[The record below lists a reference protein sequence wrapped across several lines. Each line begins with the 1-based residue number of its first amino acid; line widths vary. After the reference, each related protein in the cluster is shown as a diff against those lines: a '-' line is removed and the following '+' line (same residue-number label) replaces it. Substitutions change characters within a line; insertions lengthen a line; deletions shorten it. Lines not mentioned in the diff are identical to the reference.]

1 MRKLFQ
7 MKISKLLNKNY
18 LSILFC
24 FFFLQN
30 TELLSNEPVDI
41 WSLEN
46 QKDLGEESPNQVI
59 QDENIS
65 DKKLYELQ
73 GEKNINSIVEL
84 DSELKSDQIEIVGIY
99 DPSENDVTINMWKNS
114 DGNKI
119 LDLYRK
125 IQKIDLS
132 NDSKEILK
140 ISLLT
145 NSYVPTKNISNDQF
159 LKLKR
164 DWLLENS
171 DLDLI
176 EKYLIKNQKI
186 KNNEKLIKF
195 LINEYLSNSELEK
208 SCNILSKINYPTE
221 DEYLTKFN
229 IYCLINNNKKEEAQ
243 LQYDLKR
250 ELGFKDD
257 FFEKKFNYLMKYD
270 LSIDETVSEAS
281 ILDFHLSHR
290 ANPNFSFEPN
300 DSTSKK
306 IWRYLSTSNLLT
318 SIDSVDLENEQK
330 ILSIEKATH
339 EGNYTEKELF
349 ELYKRFQF
357 NINQLLNVNQSYK
370 LLKNVESRAL
380 LYQGVLINS
389 DIDKKLEL
397 SKLLKESFVKD
408 EKGNAFNNELVGIL
422 DKIDEKDVPLNY
434 SRFYKKYVQT
444 EKSNLKKIKINN
456 KVIHQSK
463 LINYL
468 KGDLDEDET
477 EKDLNDILKKVKKNK
492 KYFVSIKDIILLE
505 TLKSDG
511 IEFDK
516 KYNSLYEVDNSNM
529 PSDLQKL
536 IENEETGL
544 VLLRLVQI
552 LGQDNFEDLGPETL
566 LFIVSALNQLNID
579 KLRNKILLKVLP
591 LKV

>member
-1 MRKLFQ
+1 MR
-7 MKISKLLNKNY
+7 ISKLLNKSY

-24 FFFLQN
+24 FLFLQN
-30 TELLSNEPVDI
+30 TELYSNEPVDI

-46 QKDLGEESPNQVI
+46 QKDLEEKSLNEVA
-59 QDENIS
+59 QDENKS
-65 DKKLYELQ
+65 EKTLYELQ
-73 GEKNINSIVEL
+73 GEKNINSTIEL
-84 DSELKSDQIEIVGIY
+84 DSQLQSDQIEIVGIY
-99 DPSENDVTINMWKNS
+99 DPSENDITIDMWKNS

-132 NDSKEILK
+132 HDSKEILK

-195 LINEYLSNSELEK
+195 LINEYLSKSELGK
-208 SCNILSKINYPTE
+208 SCKVLSKINYPTE

-229 IYCLINNNKKEEAQ
+229 IYCLINNNKKDEAQ

-270 LSIDETVSEAS
+270 LSIDETVSEES

-290 ANPNFSFEPN
+290 TNPNFSFEPN

-380 LYQGVLINS
+380 LYQGILINS

-408 EKGNAFNNELVGIL
+408 EIGNAFNNELVSIL

-477 EKDLNDILKKVKKNK
+477 KKDLNDILKKVKKNK

-516 KYNSLYEVDNSNM
+516 KYDSLYEVDNSNM

-536 IENEETGL
+536 IENEESGL

-552 LGQDNFEDLGPETL
+552 LGQDNFEDLGSETL

>member
-1 MRKLFQ
+1 MR
-7 MKISKLLNKNY
+7 ISKLLNKSY

-24 FFFLQN
+24 FLFLQN
-30 TELLSNEPVDI
+30 TELYSNEPVDI

-46 QKDLGEESPNQVI
+46 QKDLEEKSLNEVA
-59 QDENIS
+59 QDENKS
-65 DKKLYELQ
+65 EKTLYELQ
-73 GEKNINSIVEL
+73 GEKNINSTIEL
-84 DSELKSDQIEIVGIY
+84 DSQLQSDQIEIVGIY
-99 DPSENDVTINMWKNS
+99 DPSENDITIDMWKNS

-132 NDSKEILK
+132 HDSKEILK

-195 LINEYLSNSELEK
+195 LINEYLSKSELGK
-208 SCNILSKINYPTE
+208 SCKVLSKINYPTE

-229 IYCLINNNKKEEAQ
+229 IYCLINNNKKDEAQ

-270 LSIDETVSEAS
+270 LSIDETVSEES

-290 ANPNFSFEPN
+290 TNPNFSFEPN

-380 LYQGVLINS
+380 LYQGILINS

-408 EKGNAFNNELVGIL
+408 EKGNAFNNELVSIL

-477 EKDLNDILKKVKKNK
+477 KKDLNDILKKVKKNK

-516 KYNSLYEVDNSNM
+516 KYDSLYEVDNSNM

-536 IENEETGL
+536 IENEESGL

-552 LGQDNFEDLGPETL
+552 LGQDNFEDLGSETL

>member
-1 MRKLFQ
+1 MR
-7 MKISKLLNKNY
+7 ISKLLNKSY

-24 FFFLQN
+24 FLFLQN
-30 TELLSNEPVDI
+30 TELYSNEPVDI

-46 QKDLGEESPNQVI
+46 QKDLEEKSLNEVA
-59 QDENIS
+59 QDENKS
-65 DKKLYELQ
+65 EKTLYELQ
-73 GEKNINSIVEL
+73 GEKNINSTIEL
-84 DSELKSDQIEIVGIY
+84 DSQLQSDQIEIVGIY
-99 DPSENDVTINMWKNS
+99 DPSENDITIDMWKNS

-132 NDSKEILK
+132 HDSKEILK

-195 LINEYLSNSELEK
+195 LINEYLSKSELGK
-208 SCNILSKINYPTE
+208 SCKVLSKINYPTE

-229 IYCLINNNKKEEAQ
+229 IYCLINNNKKDEAQ

-290 ANPNFSFEPN
+290 TNPNFSFEPN

-380 LYQGVLINS
+380 LYQGILINS

-408 EKGNAFNNELVGIL
+408 EKGNAFNNELVSIL

-468 KGDLDEDET
+468 KGDLDEDEIK
-477 EKDLNDILKKVKKNK
+477 KDLNDILKKVKKNK

-516 KYNSLYEVDNSNM
+516 KYDSLYEVDNSNM

-536 IENEETGL
+536 IENEESGL

-552 LGQDNFEDLGPETL
+552 LGQDNFEDLGSETL

>member
-1 MRKLFQ
+1 MR
-7 MKISKLLNKNY
+7 ISKLLNKSY

-24 FFFLQN
+24 FLFLQN
-30 TELLSNEPVDI
+30 TELYSNEPVDI

-46 QKDLGEESPNQVI
+46 QKDLEEKSLNEVA
-59 QDENIS
+59 QDENKS
-65 DKKLYELQ
+65 EKTLYELQ
-73 GEKNINSIVEL
+73 GEKNINSTIEL
-84 DSELKSDQIEIVGIY
+84 DSQLQSDQIEIVGIY
-99 DPSENDVTINMWKNS
+99 DPSENDITIDMWKNS

-132 NDSKEILK
+132 HDSKEILK

-195 LINEYLSNSELEK
+195 LINEYLSKSELGK
-208 SCNILSKINYPTE
+208 SCKVLSKINYPTE

-229 IYCLINNNKKEEAQ
+229 IYCLINNNKKDEAQ

-270 LSIDETVSEAS
+270 LSIDETVSEES

-290 ANPNFSFEPN
+290 TNPNFSFEPN

-380 LYQGVLINS
+380 LYQGILINS

-408 EKGNAFNNELVGIL
+408 EKGNAFNNELVNIL
-422 DKIDEKDVPLNY
+422 YKIDEKDVPLNY

-477 EKDLNDILKKVKKNK
+477 KKDLNDILKKVKKNK

-516 KYNSLYEVDNSNM
+516 KYDSLYEVDNSNM

-536 IENEETGL
+536 IENEESGL

-552 LGQDNFEDLGPETL
+552 LGQDNFEDLGSETL